1 MTNTVKMLAS
11 ISKCD
16 DPEMLRSW
24 IANARKKG
32 DQEII
37 AAAFRRL
44 ISIVPNEKPGSVE
57 YDFWQMINAFEFA
70 LREEHGKTVRLSRT
84 RQKVKRDGVIETLK
98 DWATK
103 PNETS
108 GFAMLIELGMPEYTG
123 EAIVLRHP
131 DKFDA
136 KTIGAAQMRLTKA
149 GINTTGSRSEPE
161 SA

>member
-1 MTNTVKMLAS
+1 MVNNAAMLVS

-24 IANARKKG
+24 ITNARKKG

-57 YDFWQMINAFEFA
+57 HDFWQMVNAFEFA
-70 LREEHGKTVRLSRT
+70 LREERGKTVRLSRT

-103 PNETS
+103 ANETS
-108 GFAMLIELGMPEYTG
+108 GFKMLIDLGMPEYTG

-131 DKFDA
+131 EKFDSE
-136 KTIGAAQMRLTKA
+136 TIAAAQRRLA
-149 GINTTGSRSEPE
+149 GAGVT
-161 SA
+161 